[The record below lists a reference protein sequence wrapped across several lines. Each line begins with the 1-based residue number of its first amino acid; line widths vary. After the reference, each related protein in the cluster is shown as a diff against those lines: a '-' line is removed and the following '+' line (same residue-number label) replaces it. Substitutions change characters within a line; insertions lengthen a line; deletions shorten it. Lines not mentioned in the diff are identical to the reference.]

1 MQEAKAYIC
10 DEMIVLFS
18 HYKTKSCFLWSKKR
32 SDFTFMRENY
42 IHLDSIGAELCRA
55 LVLE

>member
-10 DEMIVLFS
+10 DEMIVIFSHQSEKNLFS
-18 HYKTKSCFLWSKKR
+18 VVEKR

>member
-18 HYKTKSCFLWSKKR
+18 HQSEKTCFLWSKNVQILPLCEKITSIWIASVQNCAVR
-32 SDFTFMRENY
+32 S
-42 IHLDSIGAELCRA
+42 C
-55 LVLE
+55 

>member
-10 DEMIVLFS
+10 DEMIVIFS
-18 HYKTKSCFLWSKKR
+18 HQSEKTCFLW